1 MKETTLSSE
10 KIYDGRI
17 ISLRKDEIITEKGV
31 KQSREVVSHGGGA
44 AVLVVKNGKIL
55 LERQFRYPYG
65 EILWEI
71 PAGKRDKGED
81 YAETAK
87 RELEEETGYIAEKLV
102 KLFEIYPTPGYTNEV
117 IGIFKAEGLKKGVLH
132 FDEDEDITSV
142 WIPEEK
148 VFEMI
153 ENGEIKDGKTLI
165 ALLWYKAEK
174 ARREEKACGDDIT
187 VREDIIAREE
197 KACGDDITV
206 REEKSV
212 GEDIAVREEKKI

>member
-132 FDEDEDITSV
+132 FDEDEDITSG

-174 ARREEKACGDDIT
+174 SRREEKFGDEKKLCD
-187 VREDIIAREE
+187 ED
-197 KACGDDITV
+197 V
-206 REEKSV
+206 
-212 GEDIAVREEKKI
+212 AVREEKTL

>member
-132 FDEDEDITSV
+132 FDEDEDITSG

-174 ARREEKACGDDIT
+174 ARREEKACCEDIT
-187 VREDIIAREE
+187 ACEEKVCSEDITACEE
-197 KACGDDITV
+197 KACCEDITV
-206 REEKSV
+206 REEKN
-212 GEDIAVREEKKI
+212 I